1 MGGRL
6 TTANAGT
13 RERYST
19 GRNDKTISGDQMTAP
34 TQDAMDFVGRVI
46 GHATGMMA
54 IRLCAIGD
62 RLDLFKTIAAHGPLT
77 SEELAQRTGLEER
90 YLREWIYGISLAGY
104 LEFDK
109 TTRKVS
115 VPQAHRPALVEE
127 GGPLY
132 QGGLFRMFNA
142 ILDPYQ
148 DLLRSFR
155 EGGGIDYSRYNADF
169 WEGLEHNTCV
179 RYKNNLV
186 SQWLPEMPEVVARL
200 EAGGSFADFGC
211 GAGRSTIE
219 MALRFPQASF
229 HGFDIFPGNI
239 DKARANA
246 REAGVAERVS
256 FQVADFAKGVDGRF
270 DVVATFDVI
279 HDMADP
285 RGGIRALRR
294 AVKDDGIYVLM
305 DIDCT
310 DDPADNS
317 GPLAVFKLGA
327 SLHFCMTTSLAQGGE
342 GLGTVGLPESRVREF
357 CTAAGFASVRRLPIQ
372 HPLNALY
379 EIRP

>member
-1 MGGRL
+1 
-6 TTANAGT
+6 
-13 RERYST
+13 
-19 GRNDKTISGDQMTAP
+19 MTA
-34 TQDAMDFVGRVI
+34 TNQDAMAFVGQIV

-62 RLDLFKTIAAHGPLT
+62 RLDLFQAIAEQGPLT
-77 SEELAQRTGLEER
+77 SEELAAHTGLNER

-104 LEFDK
+104 LDFDK
-109 TTRKVS
+109 ATRKVS
-115 VPQAHRPALVEE
+115 VPEAHKPALVDV

-148 DLLRSFR
+148 DLLRAFR

-186 SQWLPEMPEVVARL
+186 SQWLPEMPEVIAKL
-200 EAGGSFADFGC
+200 DAGGSFADFGC

-219 MALRFPQASF
+219 MAQRFPNASF

-239 DKARANA
+239 EKARANA
-246 REAGVAERVS
+246 REAGVADRTRFEI
-256 FQVADFAKGVDGRF
+256 ADFAKGVDGQF

-327 SLHFCMTTSLAQGGE
+327 SLHFCMTTSLAQGGD

-357 CTAAGFASVRRLPIQ
+357 CDAAGFASVRRLAIQ